1 MRLPFFL
8 FPLLVHMPV
17 YILGRL
23 GAQLVED
30 EEETQAQNKV
40 VFGLLF
46 LLLIYPANF
55 FFLWALFWYTPTGA
69 FLAATTVYLF
79 AVYHNKLINDNYERC
94 VIFFRNLC
102 CLNPIARSAK
112 RLVAA
117 WRILVG
123 VWAPKR
129 WELPHAALS
138 QYTTPETPKENPW
151 IDRPKTSANQS
162 TATDTMPKITK
173 LIPEPDLVPPLAQE
187 PPVNTRPKRRPP
199 SRRIMRHVLRARAEA
214 IRALAGFF
222 DQLTRVEGKKVHA
235 SVHLAKAY
243 GGHVEETLIKREGE
257 QEPEMQGWRQA
268 REVIEFLRARGAKI
282 PTLGHGPLEG
292 EWAALSS
299 DTEGLTPIEEK
310 DEAVSVPLG

>member
-1 MRLPFFL
+1 
-8 FPLLVHMPV
+8 MPV
-17 YILGRL
+17 YILGRF

-46 LLLIYPANF
+46 LLLVYPAAF

-69 FLAATTVYLF
+69 LLAAATVYLF
-79 AVYHNKLINDNYERC
+79 AVYHNKLINDNYEQC
-94 VIFFRNLC
+94 VIPFPNNLC
-102 CLNPIARSAK
+102 SYLPVHYSAK

-117 WRILVG
+117 WRVLVG

-129 WELPHAALS
+129 WELPLAALS

-151 IDRPKTSANQS
+151 IDRPKTPVSKSAPAS
-162 TATDTMPKITK
+162 TATHIAKV
-173 LIPEPDLVPPLAQE
+173 IPEPDLVPPQAQE
-187 PPVNTRPKRRPP
+187 PPVKTYPKRRPP

-214 IRALAGFF
+214 VRALAGFF
-222 DQLTRVEGKKVHA
+222 DQLERAGRGKKVHA

-243 GGHVEETLIKREGE
+243 GGYVEEVPTKGEDEVEGDRE
-257 QEPEMQGWRQA
+257 QELQGWREA
-268 REVIEFLRARGAKI
+268 IEVIGFLRARGAKI
-282 PTLGHGPLEG
+282 PTLGHGPIEG

-299 DTEGLTPIEEK
+299 DADNTPVEEK
-310 DEAVSVPLG
+310 EEVQWVPKGSND